1 MHCCSPI
8 HYSPPLPS
16 LPLASSPLHPS
27 PSLPCLLLS
36 PPFPSPPLHFSLAR
50 PSPPL
55 FSPLPLSPPHPIQ
68 CGKYTVC
75 GDIHGQFYDLL
86 NIFKLNGVPSLD
98 NPYVSTHQLV
108 LLYKSATCVCMRC
121 KQYLFIFVPAVL
133 HTYVHTCVSMYVAH
147 LFQLSLHSTVH
158 ISEWGICE

>member
-1 MHCCSPI
+1 MCLLLVGVSAIGGCVFCCRNTQITYTNYEMHCCSPI
-8 HYSPPLPS
+8 HYSLFSPLPS

-36 PPFPSPPLHFSLAR
+36 PPLPSTSPRPVPPHPTPPL
-50 PSPPL
+50 
-55 FSPLPLSPPHPIQ
+55 PIQ

-133 HTYVHTCVSMYVAH
+133 HHMYVR
-147 LFQLSLHSTVH
+147 V
-158 ISEWGICE
+158 